1 MISDLLPPVLRL
13 SSPLTIF
20 VLVASALFATAPA
33 VDARATVQ
41 SKRSSLQQQ
50 QLQRMQELAP
60 LEEEDADQEPLLS
73 QGLRDK
79 IAGEPWLRAQVRQD
93 FKDISIDYFAKMLSF
108 ALLLPF
114 RPAILKA
121 ELTYLTCPIALLYHS
136 TMAPRYLERD

>member
-20 VLVASALFATAPA
+20 VLVASAWFATAPA

-41 SKRSSLQQQ
+41 SKRSSSMQQQ

-93 FKDISIDYFAKMLSF
+93 F
-108 ALLLPF
+108 
-114 RPAILKA
+114 
-121 ELTYLTCPIALLYHS
+121 
-136 TMAPRYLERD
+136 